1 MLEKTRKGKDAKN
14 TAILR
19 FYFSLRKNPAPGTE
33 FTLFNRIALCIP
45 FARDFFAR
53 SQARAHTQHM
63 QNGRLLLNDLAC
75 ERQLQARNQGGARQG
90 CVRTPALLPGA
101 HYKERANLTCE
112 NTVARTHGSLKLRV
126 MGSC

>member
-19 FYFSLRKNPAPGTE
+19 FYFSLRKNPAPG
-33 FTLFNRIALCIP
+33 IALCIP

-90 CVRTPALLPGA
+90 CVRTPHCYQEPI
-101 HYKERANLTCE
+101 
-112 NTVARTHGSLKLRV
+112 ARSVQTSLVKTPLHEHMEV
-126 MGSC
+126 